1 MAFQNVTMT
10 KEERDWE
17 RTLDMKD
24 PRSGY
29 KRDINGR
36 PKGSSMTVDRERR
49 IYLFG
54 IDSDK
59 ELREPPSENDIHF
72 FMLLWDG
79 GRLYLA
85 ANQII
90 NYDIKEVFWHI
101 KGVDLLINETGLSK
115 KELID
120 YLTESIEEYG
130 ENGLD
135 GSINPKYK
143 GNAVFKET
151 LYRGNWITG

>member
-1 MAFQNVTMT
+1 MAFINVTMT

-17 RTLDMKD
+17 RTLGMKD
-24 PRSGY
+24 PRDGY
-29 KRDINGR
+29 KHDINGR
-36 PKGSSMTVDRERR
+36 PKGSYMTADRERK

-59 ELREPPSENDIHF
+59 ELREPPSENDKHF
-72 FMLLWDG
+72 FMLMWDS

-85 ANQII
+85 ANQVI
-90 NYDIKEVFWHI
+90 NYDVKEVFWNI
-101 KGVDLLINETGLSK
+101 RGVDLLKNETGLSK
-115 KELID
+115 KEIMD
-120 YLTESIEEYG
+120 YITESIEEYG

-143 GNAVFKET
+143 GKAVFNKT
-151 LYRGNWITG
+151 VFRGNWINP